1 MIDFDRFAVAPAFLT
16 FGEAATYTSPAGS
29 PTPCRII
36 REGGGKPVKFGPV
49 TVYLS
54 SLTFD
59 VRASDV
65 PDPTAGGVFQV
76 GAMAYTITGT
86 PYHPEDD
93 PHGLVWSCGV
103 LWGAPILYRSVSGQG
118 DTQNPPRGSDWKLA
132 TAAEAG
138 AVSIAIAGMLA
149 GGQLRPGDRVTIGT
163 AVHTVTTT
171 TTAAYRDGD
180 QRFDGVGIAPALAAP
195 AAVGAP
201 VTLTF
206 ARDYPVLAGMA
217 GYDDAMAGA
226 ATTGTRRIIIMQDRL
241 TAAGCA
247 GAPKPGDVVTFEG
260 QPFAV
265 VATTALYQGA
275 VPFAWDLQCK

>member
-1 MIDFDRFAVAPAFLT
+1 MIDFDRFAVAPAFLA
-16 FGEAATYTSPAGS
+16 FGEAATYTPPAGS

-65 PDPTAGGVFQV
+65 PAPTTGGVFQV
-76 GAMAYTITGT
+76 GAMTYTITGT

-103 LWGAPILYRSVSGQG
+103 LWGAPIRYRSYAGDG
-118 DTQNPPRGSDWKLA
+118 DTQNPPRGSEWELA
-132 TAAEAG
+132 AAAGAG
-138 AVSIAIAGMLA
+138 AVSIAIAGSLA
-149 GGQLRPGDRVTIGT
+149 SGQLRPGDRVTIGSMVCT
-163 AVHTVTTT
+163 ITTT
-171 TTAAYRDGD
+171 TKAASG
-180 QRFDGVGIAPALAAP
+180 RFDGVGIAPALAAP

-206 ARDYPVLAGMA
+206 ARDYSLLAGMA
-217 GYDDAMAGA
+217 GYDDTFAGA
-226 ATTGTRRIIIMQDRL
+226 IATGTRRIIVMQDRL
-241 TAAGCA
+241 TAAGCTD
-247 GAPKPGDVVTFEG
+247 APKLGDVVTFEG

-265 VATTALYQGA
+265 GAATALYQGA
-275 VPFAWDLQCK
+275 APFAWDLQCK

>member
-1 MIDFDRFAVAPAFLT
+1 MIDFDRFAVAPSFLT
-16 FGEAATYTSPAGS
+16 FGEAATYTPSGGS
-29 PTPCRII
+29 PTPCRVI

-54 SLTFD
+54 SLSFD
-59 VRASDV
+59 VRASEV
-65 PDPTAGGVFQV
+65 PDPAAGGVFRV

-103 LWGAPILYRSVSGQG
+103 LWGAPILYRSVSGEG
-118 DTQNPPRGSDWKLA
+118 RDQNPPRGSEWA
-132 TAAEAG
+132 MAAPAPAG
-138 AVSIAIAGMLA
+138 AVSIDIAGTLV
-149 GGQLRPGDRVTIGT
+149 GGQLRPGDRVTIG
-163 AVHTVTTT
+163 AVVYTITTS
-171 TTAAYRDGD
+171 TTAASG
-180 QRFDGVGIAPALAAP
+180 RFDGAGIAPALAAP
-195 AAVGAP
+195 AAAGAP

-226 ATTGTRRIIIMQDRL
+226 VVTGTRRIIIMQDRL
-241 TAAGCA
+241 TAAGCTN
-247 GAPKPGDVVTFEG
+247 APKPGDVVTFEG

-265 VATTALYQGA
+265 VAATALYQGA
-275 VPFAWDLQCK
+275 APFAWDLQCK